1 MAVYRWSLE
10 IRLSISAVVE
20 LAATAGMG
28 SGAAA
33 LVAVAARRSAT
44 VEIAMLAN

>member
-1 MAVYRWSLE
+1 MKLE
-10 IRLSISAVVE
+10 IRLSASAVVG

-28 SGAAA
+28 SGAVA

-44 VEIAMLAN
+44 VEIVMLAS